1 MKSIQYRSVG
11 EIAEVLQDMKSR
23 GRSCSLLI
31 GAGALIAA
39 GIPTASGFVDLIKQR
54 NPFAYARASKKTYP
68 SCMAELTANQRRD
81 LIAEFVDKAKINW
94 AHIGI
99 GLLMQAKY
107 IDRVL
112 TTKARHAGTIGQL
125 G

>member
-1 MKSIQYRSVG
+1 MQ
-11 EIAEVLQDMKSR
+11 
-23 GRSCSLLI
+23 
-31 GAGALIAA
+31 IAA

-54 NPFAYARASKKTYP
+54 NPYAYARASEKTYP
-68 SCMAELTANQRRD
+68 SCMAELTVNQRRD

-99 GLLMQAKY
+99 GLLMQAY